1 MQIFLHRCSKFCTA
15 MTVPAMQNS
24 NYIIKKA
31 KLQIISDYLL
41 KLILT
46 FSLYKRRIVITNFT
60 IVEEMNKMKQIAKI
74 SDAEY
79 HVIKTLWEKSPLT
92 SNEIIEMLKPVT
104 GWSPTTIYTLI
115 TRLVNKKAIKFDDSS
130 SPRMYYPIIT
140 QKNYRQKENEL
151 FIKKV
156 YDGSLN
162 LMIKNIVEEQNL
174 SDEEIEDL
182 KKILDNKK
190 SKGR

>member
-1 MQIFLHRCSKFCTA
+1 
-15 MTVPAMQNS
+15 
-24 NYIIKKA
+24 
-31 KLQIISDYLL
+31 
-41 KLILT
+41 
-46 FSLYKRRIVITNFT
+46 
-60 IVEEMNKMKQIAKI
+60 MKQNVKI

-79 HVIKTLWEKSPLT
+79 NVMKTLWKKSPLT
-92 SNEIIEMLKPVT
+92 SNEIIEMLKPVI

-115 TRLVNKKAIKFDDSS
+115 TRLVNKKAIRFDDSS

-140 QKNYRQKENEL
+140 QKNYRQKENES

-162 LMIKNIVEEQNL
+162 LMLKNIVEEQDL

-182 KKILDNKK
+182 KKILDSKK
-190 SKGR
+190 SKRR

>member
-1 MQIFLHRCSKFCTA
+1 
-15 MTVPAMQNS
+15 
-24 NYIIKKA
+24 
-31 KLQIISDYLL
+31 
-41 KLILT
+41 
-46 FSLYKRRIVITNFT
+46 
-60 IVEEMNKMKQIAKI
+60 MKHDTKI

-79 HVIKTLWEKSPLT
+79 HVIKTLWGKSPLT

-115 TRLVNKKAIKFDDSS
+115 TRLVNKKAIRFDDNS

-140 QKNYRQKENEL
+140 QKNYRQKENES

-162 LMIKNIVEEQNL
+162 LMLKNIVEEQDL
-174 SDEEIEDL
+174 SDKEIEDL
-182 KKILDNKK
+182 KNILDSKK
-190 SKGR
+190 SKRR